1 MKNKLKIFF
10 TIFFLCTTT
19 TNVFAVE
26 DFVFESKSIEIN
38 DNSNITAKDGVKAT
52 TSDGLEIFAEESE
65 YNKDTKILILDKN
78 VVILDKIQKLEIN
91 SNNITYNKLL
101 EEITSNIKTEIKIDK
116 SHILLSDNVIF
127 LRSKFKIYSE
137 DPTTIKDKYN
147 NVIKLNGFNY
157 SINSKILRTKQMEFI
172 DSESNIYKSNN
183 AIIDLNNERIAAKDI
198 QIYFAEGE
206 LGENARLKG
215 SSLISENNI
224 SIIKNGIFTACKI
237 RDQCPP
243 WSFKSKEI
251 KHDKNKKSINYKDS
265 WLQLYDV
272 PVFYFPKFFHPDPTV
287 KRQSGFL
294 TPSILSSSTSGDS
307 VNIPYYK
314 VISDNKDFTFSPR
327 IYFNNDLLIK
337 NEYRQVEK
345 NTNHISDFSLKR
357 LDLSSKSHFFSNTK
371 HSLDS
376 NFDLSEIEINL
387 EKTSS
392 DTYLKSDN
400 ILSKTRKNNNQ
411 SLLNSYVKFDASSE
425 DLNIFAEVAAYEDL
439 SKEKDSDKYQYILPN
454 FTISKLLS
462 DSSNLKGILNY
473 EISGSS
479 QKKDTNVN
487 ESFLIN
493 NLDYKSNSFFSA
505 FGAVSNFEL
514 EFKNS
519 LKKGENSS
527 IYKEDTQSENFSA
540 FIFNSS
546 VPLKK
551 KYENFIGNLSP
562 KLVARFSPHKS
573 ENLSDLDRK
582 INITNIFSNNR
593 LGLSESIEGG
603 QSLTVGFDYDL
614 KTKENNDFLGFSLG
628 QIFRDT
634 EDDRLP
640 IKSKMQNKSSD
651 IVGNFNFEPN
661 NIFKVN
667 YDFSLDNNL
676 GSINYTKIET
686 QLSVNNFVTSFDFLE
701 ENDDIGS
708 DSYFLTDV
716 KYKFDN
722 KNSITY
728 NTRRNRKT
736 DLTEYYNFIY
746 EYKNDCLVAGIEYNK
761 EYYQDRDLKPTEGI
775 FFSLTFTPFT
785 SVSTPSFKK

>member
-1 MKNKLKIFF
+1 MKNNLKIFF
-10 TIFFLCTTT
+10 TIFFLCTSSA
-19 TNVFAVE
+19 NVLAVE
-26 DFVFESKSIEIN
+26 DFLFESKSIEIK
-38 DNSNITAKDGVKAT
+38 DNSNITAKDGVKVT
-52 TSDGLEIFAEESE
+52 TSDGLEIFADESE
-65 YNKDTKILILDKN
+65 YSKDTKVLILEKN
-78 VVILDKIQKLEIN
+78 VVILDKVQKLEI
-91 SNNITYNKLL
+91 SSDNITYNKLL
-101 EEITSNIKTEIKIDK
+101 EEITSNIKTEIKIND
-116 SHILLSDNVIF
+116 SHVLSGENVIF

-137 DPTTIKDKYN
+137 NPTTIKDKYN
-147 NVIKLNGFNY
+147 NIIELNGFNY
-157 SINSKILRTKQMEFI
+157 SINNKILRTKQMKFI
-172 DSESNIYKSNN
+172 DSESNVYKSNN
-183 AIIDLNNERIAAKDI
+183 AIIDLNKDRIAAKDI

-206 LGENARLKG
+206 LGKNARLKG

-237 RDQCPP
+237 RDKCPP
-243 WSFKSKEI
+243 WSLKSKEI

-294 TPSILSSSTSGDS
+294 TPAILSSSTSGGS
-307 VNIPYYK
+307 INIPYYK

-345 NTNHISDFSLKR
+345 NTNHISDFSLKK
-357 LDLSSKSHFFSNTK
+357 LDLSTKSHFFSNTK
-371 HSLDS
+371 HSLDD
-376 NFDLSEIEINL
+376 NFDFSEIEINL
-387 EKTSS
+387 EKTSN
-392 DTYLKSDN
+392 DTYLKGDN
-400 ILSKTRKNNNQ
+400 ILSKTRENNNQ

-439 SKEKDSDKYQYILPN
+439 SKEKNSDKFQYILPN

-473 EISGSS
+473 KISGSS
-479 QKKDTNVN
+479 QKKDTNIS

-493 NLDYKSNSFFSA
+493 NLNYKSNSFFSG
-505 FGAVSNFEL
+505 FGAISNYEL

-519 LKKGENSS
+519 LKKGKNSS
-527 IYKEDTQSENFSA
+527 TYKDDTQSENFSA

-593 LGLSESIEGG
+593 LGLSDSIEGG

-676 GSINYTKIET
+676 GSMNYTKIET

-708 DSYFLTDV
+708 DSYLLTDV

-761 EYYQDRDLKPTEGI
+761 EYYQDRDFKPTEEI

-785 SVSTPSFKK
+785 TISTPSF

>member
-1 MKNKLKIFF
+1 MKNNLKIFF
-10 TIFFLCTTT
+10 TIFFLCTTSA
-19 TNVFAVE
+19 NVLAVE
-26 DFVFESKSIEIN
+26 DFLFESKSIEIK
-38 DNSNITAKDGVKAT
+38 DNRNITAKDGVKVT
-52 TSDGLEIFAEESE
+52 TSDGLEIFADESE
-65 YNKDTKILILDKN
+65 YSKDTKILILEKN
-78 VVILDKIQKLEIN
+78 VVILDKVQKLEI
-91 SNNITYNKLL
+91 SSDNITYNKLL

-116 SHILLSDNVIF
+116 SHILSGENVIF

-137 DPTTIKDKYN
+137 NQTTIKDKYN
-147 NVIKLNGFNY
+147 NIIKLNGFNY
-157 SINSKILRTKQMEFI
+157 SINNKILRTKQMEFI

-198 QIYFAEGE
+198 QIYFTEGE
-206 LGENARLKG
+206 LGKNARLKG
-215 SSLISENNI
+215 SSFISENNI
-224 SIIKNGIFTACKI
+224 STIKNGIFTTCEI
-237 RDQCPP
+237 RDKCPP
-243 WSFKSKEI
+243 WSLKAKEI

-294 TPSILSSSTSGDS
+294 TPSILSSSTNGGSI
-307 VNIPYYK
+307 NIPYYK

-345 NTNHISDFSLKR
+345 NTNHISDFSLKK
-357 LDLSSKSHFFSNTK
+357 LDLSTKSHFFSNTK
-371 HSLDS
+371 HSLDN
-376 NFDLSEIEINL
+376 NFDFSEIEINL
-387 EKTSS
+387 EKTSN
-392 DTYLKSDN
+392 DTYLKGDN
-400 ILSKTRKNNNQ
+400 ILSKTRKDNNQ

-439 SKEKDSDKYQYILPN
+439 SKEKNSDKFQYILPN

-473 EISGSS
+473 KISGSS
-479 QKKDTNVN
+479 QKKDTNIS

-493 NLDYKSNSFFSA
+493 NLNYKSNSFFSG
-505 FGAVSNFEL
+505 FGAISNYEL

-519 LKKGENSS
+519 LKKGNNSS
-527 IYKEDTQSENFSA
+527 TYKDDTQSENFSA

-546 VPLKK
+546 IPLKK

-593 LGLSESIEGG
+593 LGLSDSIEGG

-667 YDFSLDNNL
+667 YDFSVDNNL
-676 GSINYTKIET
+676 ETMNYTKIET
-686 QLSVNNFVTSFDFLE
+686 QISVNNFVTSFDFLE

-708 DSYFLTDV
+708 DSYLLTDV

-761 EYYQDRDLKPTEGI
+761 EYYQDRDLKPTEEI

-785 SVSTPSFKK
+785 TISTPGF